1 MAGMGKNRRKHPRV
15 RAPGMAAHL
24 RTERGRAGCQVEN
37 VSLGGLFVRTDRLE
51 EVGTEIFVDIV
62 RPGWKRQLTV
72 AARVTSRVDAGEGRL
87 TKQIPGMGLQFLQLD
102 EKQHQRLR
110 SLLRELGAPDDN
122 AEVTLAEDS
131 AEQELRALELPPDE
145 AEQPLDPQPQPV
157 ETPPSMV
164 EDAIAGA
171 LLEANLPAPGPVELD
186 PEPPRPRSSAPP
198 PAASGDE
205 TARLRMQ
212 LRGLVMQLSDS
223 QQQLAQRDAEI
234 ERLREELETTRS
246 ALQRALRNG

>member
-1 MAGMGKNRRKHPRV
+1 MVKNRRKHPRV
-15 RAPGMAAHL
+15 RAPGVGAHL
-24 RTERGRAGCQVEN
+24 RTERGRASCQVEN

-87 TKQIPGMGLQFLQLD
+87 TKQPPGMGLQFLHLD

-110 SLLRELGAPDDN
+110 SLLRELGAPDDS
-122 AEVTLAEDS
+122 ADGTLAEDS
-131 AEQELRALELPPDE
+131 AKRELRALELPPDE
-145 AEQPLDPQPQPV
+145 SGQPV
-157 ETPPSMV
+157 EPQPSMV

-171 LLEANLPAPGPVELD
+171 LREANLPAPGPVELD
-186 PEPPRPRSSAPP
+186 PEPPRPGSSAPP

-205 TARLRMQ
+205 AARLMTQ
-212 LRGLVMQLSDS
+212 LRGLVMQLSDA

-234 ERLREELETTRS
+234 ERLREELETARS
-246 ALQRALRNG
+246 ALQRALQG